1 MHLYEH
7 DRQDRAIAMHAIH
20 AGGAC
25 VTKAGLMTNPLLV
38 HILALVTTDV
48 VRFCLASCSHA
59 ITMRSC
65 LATRDFY
72 PWTISHLTALAV
84 NTLMFLSFHTIERW
98 RINPHTCPSFEPVRN
113 PLYVGFFI

>member
-7 DRQDRAIAMHAIH
+7 DRQDRAIAIHAIH

-48 VRFCLASCSHA
+48 VRFRLASCLHVT
-59 ITMRSC
+59 TMVIRVTVRGC
-65 LATRDFY
+65 F
-72 PWTISHLTALAV
+72 
-84 NTLMFLSFHTIERW
+84 
-98 RINPHTCPSFEPVRN
+98 PVDN
-113 PLYVGFFI
+113 VPLYSPRSTRFHVVLGASWN